1 MATLWWLA
9 VTLALFLSAGNTLAG
24 GNKNKPGKINE
35 QLKVN
40 PMQLAKI
47 VNDILDRYR
56 PIQAQNPKR
65 PMFSVA
71 VAVPFN
77 SQTQRF
83 DMTLVPDDGQTVRNS
98 ILQNCA
104 VYEGQRVVAATV
116 LRWPEVL
123 KQCPNAG
130 VPWTDVL
137 RRCGKQSM
145 TWAEVQRS
153 CSWAVSKGRADH
165 AEYRTLRSFNTLVSK
180 RNENDLLVFYVY
192 ASPCAGRCAN
202 ESDDRNILG
211 LIPSVKNWKNYAFV
225 FSKPHLHDTAE
236 SVKEALTKF
245 GNLIGLSN
253 ISRCDRSS
261 SSDQMECT
269 SCSQGNNVADYCV
282 LNNTSSN
289 VGRNQD
295 KSSSP
300 TGSNSEGEQYRRRGG
315 GQYWSGGGAY
325 RRGGV
330 KSWKRRTNDQVKSW
344 IWQKSPW

>member
-1 MATLWWLA
+1 MATLSWMA
-9 VTLALFLSAGNTLAG
+9 VTLALFLSAGNTLAAVDQ
-24 GNKNKPGKINE
+24 N
-35 QLKVN
+35 
-40 PMQLAKI
+40 QLAGI
-47 VNDILDRYR
+47 VNDILNRYR

-116 LRWPEVL
+116 LRWPEVV
-123 KQCPNAG
+123 KQCPTAL

-137 RRCGKQSM
+137 EKCCRQSM
-145 TWAEVQRS
+145 TWADVKNNCPE
-153 CSWAVSKGRADH
+153 AVSKGRADH
-165 AEYRTLRSFNTLVSK
+165 AEYRTLQRLSTLVSK

-211 LIPSVKNWKNYAFV
+211 LIPSVKKWDNYAFV

-269 SCSQGNNVADYCV
+269 SCSQGNNVAGYCV
-282 LNNTSSN
+282 SDNTSSN

-300 TGSNSEGEQYRRRGG
+300 TGNNNANESGGEQYRRRGG
-315 GQYWSGGGAY
+315 
-325 RRGGV
+325 RHF
-330 KSWKRRTNDQVKSW
+330 
-344 IWQKSPW
+344 